1 MKYFLYVKTS
11 PKGLKYLG
19 KTTKDPYKY
28 MGSGKIWKRHIK
40 KHNLTKDDIITEI
53 LLKTDDEGRLIEEG
67 LIYSDKFN
75 VVESDEWAN
84 LRSENGDGGDTSK
97 FIDYNKPGYR
107 DSRSSKHLNEWLK
120 NVSDDER
127 KRILRERI
135 SKVDFAERDRKTKE
149 NTDWDSWRES
159 IKNRVINYNDF
170 LGKVHENNKKPIY
183 QLDMDDNIINEYKSS
198 KDAAEILCI
207 NVGGICNCLRGRT
220 KSSGGFK
227 WKYK

>member
-97 FIDYNKPGYR
+97 FIDYVCPRECPATSR
-107 DSRSSKHLNEWLK
+107 DSFARRLLPLTSGSSA
-120 NVSDDER
+120 S
-127 KRILRERI
+127 I
-135 SKVDFAERDRKTKE
+135 S
-149 NTDWDSWRES
+149 
-159 IKNRVINYNDF
+159 
-170 LGKVHENNKKPIY
+170 
-183 QLDMDDNIINEYKSS
+183 
-198 KDAAEILCI
+198 
-207 NVGGICNCLRGRT
+207 
-220 KSSGGFK
+220 
-227 WKYK
+227 